1 MIPYS
6 TQDIGEGELAAVA
19 EVLRSGWLTQGPAVP
34 RFEAE
39 VAQLHQVPHAV
50 ALNSATAGLHLACL
64 ALGVGPGTVV
74 WTSPISYVAS
84 ANCAHYCGADV
95 DFVDVDPLTINMS
108 VDALQAKLEHAK
120 KNGKLPRVVIPVDF
134 AGQPADLNRMREL
147 ADHHG
152 FSIIEDASH
161 AVGASLQQQPV
172 GSAHCD
178 LAVLSFHPVKI
189 ITTGEGG
196 MVLARDVALAERL
209 RLLRSHGVTKDS
221 ALLSRPSPGD
231 WYYEQVALGYNY
243 RLTDMQAALG
253 SAQLARL
260 GQFLS
265 ARQRLASR
273 YDRLLAGLPL
283 RTLTRL
289 PDRES
294 SLHLY
299 PVCLDAGI
307 SRAEVF
313 ARMRQAGIGVQVHY
327 IPIHLQPYWRRRGFN
342 PGDLPNAEAW
352 YAGAISLPLYP
363 ALTDA
368 QQDEVVHVLREAL
381 ARG

>member
-6 TQDIGEGELAAVA
+6 TQDIGERELAAVA
-19 EVLRSGWLTQGPAVP
+19 EVLNSGWLTQGPAVP
-34 RFEAE
+34 RFEEE
-39 VAQLHQVPHAV
+39 VARLHKVPHAV
-50 ALNSATAGLHLACL
+50 ALSNATAGLHLACL

-95 DFVDVDPLTINMS
+95 DFVDVEPSTINMS
-108 VDALQAKLEHAK
+108 VSALQAKLERAK
-120 KNGKLPRVVIPVDF
+120 KGGQLPKVVIPVDF
-134 AGQPADLNRMREL
+134 AGQPADLGPMREL
-147 ADHHG
+147 ADHFG

-161 AVGASLQQQPV
+161 AVGASLQRQPV
-172 GSAHCD
+172 GSAHSD

-196 MVLARDVALAERL
+196 MVLAREAALADRV

-221 ALLSRPSPGD
+221 ALLSHPSPGD

-243 RLTDMQAALG
+243 RLTDVQAALG

-260 GQFLS
+260 GEFLR
-265 ARQRLASR
+265 ARQRLAMR

-283 RTLTRL
+283 RPLTRL

-299 PVCLDAGI
+299 PVCLDLGLP
-307 SRAEVF
+307 RAEVF
-313 ARMRQAGIGVQVHY
+313 ARMRRAGIGVQVHY
-327 IPIHLQPYWRRRGFN
+327 IPIHLQPYWRRMGFK
-342 PGDLPNAEAW
+342 PGDFPHAEAW
-352 YAGAISLPLYP
+352 YEGAISLPLYP

-368 QQDEVVHVLREAL
+368 QQDEVVQALREAV
-381 ARG
+381 AQG